1 MKVIMKSLMILVL
14 LILFCNG
21 CNNKS
26 ITSKYKYV
34 IDMEGTKVEIPDRI
48 ERVAC
53 ISQSATDLMI
63 AFGLGE
69 KIYGTYRSFMYNTWV
84 PILYPYAKN
93 YKSYSYSVSAEE
105 LINDKIDLVLIQ
117 DTENIEALRKTNIPI
132 IGIHQ
137 FTNDDEF
144 DDEVYDIARILLEI
158 FPECKSKADYWI
170 DDVKTTITEVNSKIK
185 KSNKI
190 VYYINGE
197 KSKGLYYS
205 DGGHSM
211 ISRVLHVA
219 GAELAT
225 EKYSV
230 LNVHKVSDEE
240 MINLNPD
247 SILIGG
253 TYQNVLVN
261 ELKNSVVWSTL
272 RASKNNSVHRI
283 PVCMVGIENVSAET
297 SLMIKYLASIFSDYK
312 FNMGSEMRKTIK
324 HYFNYDLSDNDIN
337 NMMNGLDNNGN
348 NMIK

>member
-1 MKVIMKSLMILVL
+1 MKRKLIATGL
-14 LILFCNG
+14 LIILCFG
-21 CNNKS
+21 CVNKTTKINN
-26 ITSKYKYV
+26 KYV
-34 IDMEGTKVEIPDRI
+34 IDMEGTKVEIPNKID
-48 ERVAC
+48 RVAC

-117 DTENIEALRKTNIPI
+117 NTENIESLRKTNIPI
-132 IGIHQ
+132 IAVHQ

-144 DDEVYDIARILLEI
+144 DDEVYDIAEILKAI
-158 FPECKSKADYWI
+158 FPECKDKADYWI
-170 DDVKTTITEVNSKIK
+170 NDVKKAIEDVRNNVKDSNEV
-185 KSNKI
+185 

-197 KSKGLYYS
+197 KAKGLYYS

-211 ISRVLHVA
+211 ISRVLHIA
-219 GAELAT
+219 GVKLAT
-225 EKYSV
+225 EMYSV

-247 SILIGG
+247 AILIGG
-253 TYQNVLVN
+253 AYQNILSD
-261 ELKNSVVWSTL
+261 ELKNSSVWSNL
-272 RASKNNSVHRI
+272 DAYKNNKVYRI

-297 SLMIKYLASIFSDYK
+297 SLMIKHIASLFSDYQFDIK
-312 FNMGSEMRKTIK
+312 SEIK
-324 HYFNYDLSDNDIN
+324 KCIKYYFNYDLSDGDIE
-337 NMMNGLDNNGN
+337 NMSKGLDSNGQ
-348 NMIK
+348 NMIKR

>member
-1 MKVIMKSLMILVL
+1 MKKKIIAISL
-14 LILFCNG
+14 LIIMCFG
-21 CNNKS
+21 CANKTIKNNN
-26 ITSKYKYV
+26 IYV
-34 IDMEGTKVEIPDRI
+34 IDMEGSKVEIPNKI

-84 PILYPYAKN
+84 PILYPYANN
-93 YKSYSYSVSAEE
+93 YKLYSYSVSAEE

-132 IGIHQ
+132 IAVHQ

-144 DDEVYDIARILLEI
+144 DDEVYDIAEILKTI
-158 FPECKSKADYWI
+158 FPECKDKADYWI
-170 DDVKTTITEVNSKIK
+170 NDVKKAIEDVRNNIKDSNEV
-185 KSNKI
+185 

-197 KSKGLYYS
+197 KAKGLYYS

-211 ISRVLHVA
+211 ISRVLHIA
-219 GAELAT
+219 GVKLAT
-225 EKYSV
+225 EMYSV

-247 SILIGG
+247 AILIGG
-253 TYQNVLVN
+253 AYQNILAD
-261 ELKNSVVWSTL
+261 ELKNSSVWSTL
-272 RASKNNSVHRI
+272 DANKNNKVYQI

-297 SLMIKYLASIFSDYK
+297 SLMIKYAASLFSGYQFDI
-312 FNMGSEMRKTIK
+312 NSEIK
-324 HYFNYDLSDNDIN
+324 KCIKYYFNYDLSDRDVE
-337 NMMNGLDNNGN
+337 NMVKGLDNNGQ
-348 NMIK
+348 NMIKR

>member
-1 MKVIMKSLMILVL
+1 MKKKIIAISL
-14 LILFCNG
+14 LIVLCFG
-21 CNNKS
+21 CSTKTIKNNNK
-26 ITSKYKYV
+26 YV
-34 IDMEGTKVEIPDRI
+34 FDMEGTKVEIPNKI

-132 IGIHQ
+132 IAVHQ

-144 DDEVYDIARILLEI
+144 DDEVYDIAEILKAI
-158 FPECKSKADYWI
+158 FPECKDKADYWI
-170 DDVKTTITEVNSKIK
+170 NDVKKAIEDVRNNVKDSNEV
-185 KSNKI
+185 

-197 KSKGLYYS
+197 KAKGLYYS

-211 ISRVLHVA
+211 ISRVLHIA
-219 GAELAT
+219 GVKLAT
-225 EKYSV
+225 EMYSV

-247 SILIGG
+247 AILIGG
-253 TYQNVLVN
+253 AYQNILSD
-261 ELKNSVVWSTL
+261 ELKNSSVWSNL
-272 RASKNNSVHRI
+272 DAYKNNKVYRI

-297 SLMIKYLASIFSDYK
+297 SLMIKHIASLFSDYQFDIK
-312 FNMGSEMRKTIK
+312 SEMKKCIK
-324 HYFNYDLSDNDIN
+324 YYFNYDLSDSDIE
-337 NMMNGLDNNGN
+337 NMSKGLDSNGQ
-348 NMIK
+348 NMIKR